1 MIGWHRLFGLTL
13 TDFFTDS
20 AYRVEL
26 EKDLSFK
33 QQFIDVIIIESETGK
48 PMPEPPDGLENLARH
63 NLLTYKSLHEP
74 LDAWTLDE
82 LVGHYVNYRKQA
94 SSAEK
99 IFLPSEDF
107 QLYAVCTRAPEK
119 LAKDF
124 SLISRAP
131 GVYEVQWG
139 SKLIRVIVTS
149 QIPLAKHNALW
160 KLFSGITEHVQHAT
174 ANYRWRRSDNSGIL
188 NQLFQNYQVEGM
200 NMPYTWDDYYRDITR
215 EHLDWLP
222 KEELLAKLSV
232 EDRLKGLPIE
242 DRLKGLPIEDRLKG
256 LSAEDFLKRLA
267 PEDIEAYLSKL
278 RPKKR
283 NGTARAHKKGRA

>member
-33 QQFIDVIIIESETGK
+33 QQFVAVLIIESETGK
-48 PMPEPPDGLENLARH
+48 PVPEPPDGLENLARH

-94 SSAEK
+94 SSAAK
-99 IFLPSEDF
+99 LFLPNEDF
-107 QLYAVCTRAPEK
+107 HLYAVCTRAPEK
-119 LAKDF
+119 LVKEKETELHLVQA
-124 SLISRAP
+124 
-131 GVYEVQWG
+131 GVYEIKWG
-139 SKLIRVIVTS
+139 SKLVRVIVTS
-149 QIPLAKHNALW
+149 QVPQSANNAVW
-160 KLFSGITEHVQHAT
+160 NLFSGITEHVQHAT
-174 ANYRWRRSDNSGIL
+174 TNYRWRRSDNSGIL
-188 NQLFQNYQVEGM
+188 NQLFQNYEIEGM
-200 NMPYTWDDYYRDITR
+200 NMPYTWDDYYRDVTR

-232 EDRLKGLPIE
+232 EDRLKGLP
-242 DRLKGLPIEDRLKG
+242 
-256 LSAEDFLKRLA
+256 
-267 PEDIEAYLSKL
+267 PEEIEAYLNKVL
-278 RPKKR
+278 PEKRKR
-283 NGTARAHKKGRA
+283 NGSTRAHKKGRS